1 MVEFLNKT
9 QRDPRLNEIL
19 YPHYDAKRV
28 LEIINTYEK
37 DAELVKREVISKD
50 GLTNYLM
57 SDENAPVFLD
67 RLDIYQDMDQALPHY
82 YINSS
87 HNTYLTGRQIGGKS
101 SVEMYRQVLLAGCR
115 CVELDCWDGKD
126 PDYEPI
132 ITHGRAMCSE
142 IVFKVS
148 TAAVIHRI

>member
-1 MVEFLNKT
+1 MIETYIQKLQFSEMDKSFLSMVFYVTPTYERFRWLLCLIFSIIHICLHCSTGNEDAIEISVKELTEFLNET

-37 DAELVKREVISKD
+37 DPDLVKGEVISKE

-67 RLDIYQDMDQALPHY
+67 RLDIYQV
-82 YINSS
+82 
-87 HNTYLTGRQIGGKS
+87 RK
-101 SVEMYRQVLLAGCR
+101 
-115 CVELDCWDGKD
+115 
-126 PDYEPI
+126 
-132 ITHGRAMCSE
+132 
-142 IVFKVS
+142 
-148 TAAVIHRI
+148 